1 MLGIALIGC
10 GRQGR
15 AHLAALPLT
24 RMVELRAVCDIV
36 PGVAASVAPRGVP
49 ADENVA
55 RTLARDEVDAVVVAA
70 STNRHD
76 EIVTAALA
84 AGKHVLC
91 EKPLTL
97 DPESGSRL
105 DALAQAHGLALHVG
119 FVRRHGWPY
128 LEALRLLREGAIGEP
143 RLARL
148 AQWDASP
155 PPPSF
160 LDPRVSGGLELDCGI
175 HEVDLAMWLLDSPIA
190 EVAARGAPTR
200 AEIADVDD
208 VEAAACLARTAAG
221 HAVTIDLHR
230 SCAFGDV
237 IRAEIAGSAGAL
249 IMSFTGPGS
258 LEVGT
263 SAGLRSESSPVV
275 NAIESALAA
284 QLDALADAAAGAQVD
299 APGPSDS
306 ARAVIAATAM
316 RRARESG
323 RWEPT
328 GL

>member
-1 MLGIALIGC
+1 M
-10 GRQGR
+10 
-15 AHLAALPLT
+15 
-24 RMVELRAVCDIV
+24 CDVV
-36 PGVAASVAPRGVP
+36 PGVAASVAPTGVP
-49 ADENVA
+49 ADEELA
-55 RTLARDEVDAVVVAA
+55 RTLARDEVDAVVIAA

-76 EIVTAALA
+76 EIVTAALN

-97 DPESGSRL
+97 DPESDSRL
-105 DALAQAHGLALHVG
+105 DVLARAQGLALHVG
-119 FVRRHGWPY
+119 FLRRRGWLY

-175 HEVDLAMWLLDSPIA
+175 HELDLAMWLLGSPIVA
-190 EVAARGAPTR
+190 VAASGAPTR
-200 AEIADVDD
+200 AEIAEVDD

-237 IRAEIAGSAGAL
+237 IRTEIAGSSGAL
-249 IMSFTGPGS
+249 FMSFIGPGS
-258 LEVGT
+258 LEIGT
-263 SAGLRSESSPVV
+263 DAGLRSVQSTVA
-275 NAIESALAA
+275 NAIDAALGS
-284 QLDALADAAAGAQVD
+284 QLDALADAAAGADVE

-306 ARAVIAATAM
+306 ARAVITAQAM
-316 RRARESG
+316 RRARVSG
-323 RWEPT
+323 QWEKT

>member
-15 AHLAALPLT
+15 AHLAALALT
-24 RMVELRAVCDIV
+24 RSIELRAVCDVI
-36 PGVAASVAPRGVP
+36 PGVATSVAPMGVP
-49 ADENVA
+49 ADEELA
-55 RTLARDEVDAVVVAA
+55 RTLARDEINAIVIAA

-76 EIVTAALA
+76 EIVTAALE

-97 DPESGSRL
+97 DPDADSRL
-105 DALAQAHGLALHVG
+105 DALARAQGVALHVG

-128 LEALRLLREGAIGEP
+128 LEAIRLLREGAIGEP

-148 AQWDASP
+148 AQWDATP

-175 HEVDLAMWLLDSPIA
+175 HEVDLAMWLLGSPIVA
-190 EVAARGAPTR
+190 VAAQGAPTR
-200 AEIADVDD
+200 EEIADVDD
-208 VEAAACLARTAAG
+208 VEATACLARTAAG

-237 IRAEIAGSAGAL
+237 VRTEIAGAAGAL
-249 IMSFTGPGS
+249 LMSFTGAGS

-263 SAGLRSESSPVV
+263 EAGLRSVPSPVA
-275 NAIESALAA
+275 NAIDAALAS
-284 QLDALADAAAGAQVD
+284 QLDALADAAAGADVD
-299 APGPSDS
+299 APGAADS
-306 ARAVIAATAM
+306 ARAVRAAQAM
-316 RRARESG
+316 RRARLSNQ
-323 RWEPT
+323 WEQT